1 VKDLEP
7 ANNAVKNVRSRLL
20 KGAIWLSG
28 ARLATNLLATISTL
42 VLARLLLPSDFGLVA
57 LGTTTFSILTSIT
70 NISLSEALVQ
80 HRDPSRQHYHSVWT
94 LNLLRGLLIASVF
107 ALIAFPVARYYSD
120 YRLENVMFALSGS
133 AILNGLEN
141 PRAIMLVKQL
151 IFWQQFMLQVSQKL
165 VGLIASILIAV
176 IYHSYWALIGGIL
189 LGQFVGVLVS
199 YTVLPFRP
207 TFSIAHVRELL
218 SFSIWLTF
226 CEAINTI
233 NWNFDQLLVGKF
245 IGKSALG
252 YYTVGNNLAVLP
264 SREATAPLIGT
275 LFPAFSSLADEP
287 VRLAA
292 AYQRAQTLVTAVALP
307 AGVGMALIADPLVR
321 LAMGEKW
328 LPAVVVI
335 RVLAAV
341 FAFQTFGSLAQPLAM
356 ATGRT
361 QLLFKRDLQ
370 AFLYRVPLVI
380 VGLYFG
386 GFDGVLYARAV
397 MGTTVLLFNTNVVTK
412 VTGLS
417 FWQQIRPNTRA
428 LASVLLMAAVLVPLN
443 DFLGKASGNWAIA
456 LNLGV
461 LIVAGVVA
469 YGVATFILWR
479 VMGRPEGPETEVVQ
493 VASKVWRSFVPV
505 GNMPG

>member
-1 VKDLEP
+1 M
-7 ANNAVKNVRSRLL
+7 KNVRSRLL
-20 KGAIWLSG
+20 KGAVWLSG
-28 ARLATNLLATISTL
+28 ARLASNILATIGTL

-57 LGTTTFSILTSIT
+57 LGTTTLSILTSIT

-80 HRDPSRQHYHSVWT
+80 HRDPSDHHFHTAWT
-94 LNLLRGLLIASVF
+94 LNLLRGVLIGSVF
-107 ALIAFPVARYYSD
+107 ALIAVPVARFYSD
-120 YRLENVMFALSGS
+120 YRLENVMFALGGS

-141 PRAIMLVKQL
+141 PRAIMLTKEL

-165 VGLIASILIAV
+165 VALITSVLIAL

-189 LGQFVGVLVS
+189 LGQFIGVLVS

-207 TFSIAHVRELL
+207 TFSIAHARELF
-218 SFSIWLTF
+218 SFSIWLTLS
-226 CEAINTI
+226 EAINTL

-245 IGKSALG
+245 VGKTTLG
-252 YYTVGNNLAVLP
+252 YYVVGNNLAVMP
-264 SREATAPLIGT
+264 TREATAPLTGT
-275 LFPAFSSLADEP
+275 LFPAFSNLAHDP

-292 AYQRAQTLVTAVALP
+292 AYRRAQAMVTAVALP

-328 LPAVVVI
+328 VPAVSVI
-335 RVLAAV
+335 RILAAV
-341 FAFQTFGSLAQPLAM
+341 FAFQSLGSLARPLAM
-356 ATGRT
+356 AAGRT
-361 QLLFKRDLQ
+361 HLLFKRDLQ
-370 AFLYRVPLVI
+370 GFLYRVPLVI

-386 GFDGVLYARAV
+386 GFAGVLYARAV
-397 MGTTVLLFNTNVVTK
+397 TGTTGLLFSTNVVTK

-417 FWQQIRPNTRA
+417 LWQQIQPNMRA
-428 LASVLLMAAVLVPLN
+428 IASVSLMAAVLAS
-443 DFLGKASGNWAIA
+443 LGAFSEKASGHWTIA

-461 LIVAGVVA
+461 LIVAGAVV

-479 VMGRPEGPETEVVQ
+479 VMGRPEGPESELVQ

-505 GNMPG
+505 